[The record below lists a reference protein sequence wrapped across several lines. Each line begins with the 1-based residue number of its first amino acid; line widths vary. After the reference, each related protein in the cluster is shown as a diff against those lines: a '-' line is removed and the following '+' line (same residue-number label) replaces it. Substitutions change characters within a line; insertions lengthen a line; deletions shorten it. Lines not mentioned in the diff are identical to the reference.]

1 MNKKSCMAHISA
13 AVIIFI
19 CGCETLQQVLDI
31 QKPSAQLA
39 GVKLSGISLEGAQLV
54 FDVDIDNPY
63 PAALPLLNID
73 YGLTSR
79 DSKLFSGSAD
89 LDGTIPANSSRTV
102 SLPVDIKYLDIV
114 RAFKGVRPGSAIPY
128 KADVG
133 LSLDTPKLGKL
144 RLPLG
149 RQGTLNV
156 PDIPKA
162 DEIDLQRILLDK
174 ITPK

>member
-1 MNKKSCMAHISA
+1 MSKKSCVAFISA
-13 AVIIFI
+13 AMIIFL

-31 QKPSAQLA
+31 QKPTAQLA
-39 GVKLSGISLEGAQLV
+39 GVKFGSVSLEGAQLV

-63 PAALPLLNID
+63 PAPLPLLNID
-73 YGLTSR
+73 YGLTSK

-89 LDGTIPANSSRTV
+89 LDGTIPAKSNRTV
-102 SLPVDIKYLDIV
+102 SLPVTIKYLDIV
-114 RAFKGVRPGSAIPY
+114 KAFKGVRPGSAIPY
-128 KADVG
+128 KADIG
-133 LSLDTPKLGKL
+133 LSLDTPALGKL